1 METAERLEKELTARG
16 FQVLLDDRDQRA
28 GVKFKD
34 ADLLGLPWRVTV
46 GEKKLAVGQV
56 EIKRRGAADASDVAI
71 ETAAAWLADRRG
83 RKSPEAVPA

>member
-1 METAERLEKELTARG
+1 
-16 FQVLLDDRDQRA
+16 
-28 GVKFKD
+28 
-34 ADLLGLPWRVTV
+34 LLGLPWRVTV